1 MRCGTTGLRP
11 TFGRV
16 ARTGAM
22 TLCWSLDKIG
32 PVTRTVEDA
41 ALVVSAAERATPV
54 MLVAMSF
61 EPVAASATLRPISLV
76 VAVCSSTA
84 LAMVLWMSFTWLM
97 MSRILPVAASTPAKS
112 SKSRPDARP
121 AISSSTPA
129 SRRTRSRASP
139 VMQ

>member
-54 MLVAMSF
+54 MLVAMSL

-84 LAMVLWMSFTWLM
+84 EAMVAWVSLICAMIAEISPIAVT
-97 MSRILPVAASTPAKS
+97 AASVSVWIAWI
-112 SKSRPDARP
+112 R
-121 AISSSTPA
+121 
-129 SRRTRSRASP
+129 
-139 VMQ
+139 